1 MTDVG
6 IVLKGLVNPVGV
18 KFIVDMAN
26 YMDIPELYVFKRA
39 LEMLAPDLIR
49 GLYFASFII
58 IMIICALLL
67 RGKNAEDIVKEG
79 NYTTTK
85 AIVLSVILIWS
96 IISLSGVSTFL
107 YFNF

>member
-6 IVLKGLVNPVGV
+6 IVLKGLCNPVGV
-18 KFIVDMAN
+18 KFVVDMAQ
-26 YMDIPELYVFKRA
+26 YMDIPELYIFKRA
-39 LEMLAPDLIR
+39 LEMIAPGMIR
-49 GLYFASFII
+49 GLYFGAFTLLMVIS
-58 IMIICALLL
+58 ALLL

-79 NYTTTK
+79 NYTTKK
-85 AIVLSVILIWS
+85 AIGLSIILIWS